1 MDSAMSRRGFM
12 AGTSALV
19 GAAALAGTAQV
30 AKADERPWWMP
41 EWDEQTDVV
50 VAGFG
55 ASGVAAAIAAREA
68 GLEVVVLE
76 KSPLEDGGNLG
87 CATCNLHTAMAVSD
101 PTSFVA
107 NVKARA
113 MGCLPDETVVDTLF
127 DEMMQLHDWMDGF
140 GFSFYEA
147 PGDTETN
154 FVYRTEDGRP
164 GAGVDFF
171 AALAR
176 VAHDKGADVRTSS
189 PLTDL
194 VQDPQTKEVLGAVY
208 VDASGATRYL
218 KARQGVIVC
227 TGGYENSP
235 EMQMNYNHAGI
246 FGYPEGTP
254 YNTGDGIRICQKHGA
269 DLWHMTGQQWAV
281 SCFKRPSEEI
291 GCAVN
296 MNEAGQDHIDP
307 FNRSYIWVNGKGQ
320 RFMDEGL
327 NLCYNADNCAYAQ
340 WTWDGYTN
348 LPCWMVFDAR
358 VFDNV
363 PLYQGTGYWGMDVS
377 YAGVQKMLA
386 WDNAAAL
393 DKGWIVKA
401 DTLEELASAMV
412 STDPMGHEVTVDGEG
427 LAAEVK
433 HWNEMAAAGTDG
445 DFGRWSPMGLSEEG
459 PYYAIEIAPSV
470 IVTEGGPR
478 RDGMCRT
485 LDLDGAP
492 IPRLYSC
499 GECGSINTSA
509 YLMGNILEALANGR
523 MAVRDAASL
532 DPQA

>member
-1 MDSAMSRRGFM
+1 MDNAMSRRTFV
-12 AGTSALV
+12 AGSSVAAGAAV
-19 GAAALAGTAQV
+19 GAARMALA
-30 AKADERPWWMP
+30 DEANPAWMP
-41 EWDEQTDVV
+41 VWDEETDVV

-55 ASGVAAAIAAREA
+55 GAGVSAAIAACEA
-68 GLEVVVLE
+68 GLKVVALE
-76 KSPLEDGGNLG
+76 KSPIEDGGNLG
-87 CATCNLHTAMAVSD
+87 CATCTLHGSMAVAD
-101 PTSFVA
+101 PDAYVA

-113 MGCLPDETVVDTLF
+113 MGCLPDDSVVDSLF
-127 DEMMQLHDWMDGF
+127 DEMMQLHDWMEGF

-154 FVYRTEDGRP
+154 FIYRTDDGRP

-171 AALAR
+171 AALAK
-176 VAHDKGADVRTSS
+176 VAHDKGADIRTSS
-189 PLTDL
+189 PLVDL
-194 VQDPQTKEVLGAVY
+194 VQNPETKEVLGAVY
-208 VDASGATRYL
+208 TDGSGATRYI
-218 KARQGVIVC
+218 KAKQGVIVC
-227 TGGYENSP
+227 TGGYENNP

-269 DLWHMTGQQWAV
+269 DLWHMNGQQWAV

-307 FNRSYIWVNGKGQ
+307 FHRSYIWVNGQGK
-320 RFMDEGL
+320 RFMDEGI

-340 WTWDGYTN
+340 WTGNGYAN
-348 LPCWMVFDAR
+348 LPCWMVFDSS

-363 PLYQGTGYWGMDVS
+363 PLYQGTGFWGVDVS
-377 YAGVQKMLA
+377 YAGVQKMLD
-386 WDNAAAL
+386 WDNEDAL
-393 DKGWIVKA
+393 AKGWIVKA
-401 DTLEELASAMV
+401 DTLEELAALMTS
-412 STDPMGHEVTVDGEG
+412 SDPMGHDAVVDGAG
-427 LAAEVK
+427 LADEVA
-433 HWNEMAAAGTDG
+433 HWNEMAAKGQDD
-445 DFGRWSPMGLSEEG
+445 DFGRWSPMGLAQEG

-478 RDGMCRT
+478 RDGACRT
-485 LDLDGAP
+485 LDMDGNP

-532 DPQA
+532 DPQL